1 MFDNLRNNS
10 KIVVYIVVAAFIV
23 TGGLMGFGSYMT
35 QNSGSNRATQ
45 SQYIAQVNDK
55 GITPEQYLSVLRSN
69 ASQASN
75 LTQTQVIPFR
85 LNVLNAMIEREILLT
100 EADEMDINVEV
111 TDQEIEEEIDEILEQ
126 NDMTKE
132 ELEENLSSQEYTYEQ
147 FKNDIRLNMVNSK
160 KVNKVKQSTYSNIEV
175 GEEEIKNRYEEL
187 YGESEDKPELEEV
200 RTNIK
205 ENLLNEKQNQAY
217 NNWLENKKTEANVI
231 INDPILFAY
240 NALDKGNYQV
250 AIDSFKNLIDSE
262 NTSVSI
268 YTYLAQAYSGAEQ
281 YEQASDI
288 YDTAIE
294 EFSENWE
301 LRLNYGDYLAER
313 GQKEQA
319 TEQYL
324 NASEQAGSNIYAH
337 YQLFMAFNN
346 IGANDEAEKEMD
358 KISEIQQKSQETEQQ
373 TEETED
379 TPTSIEEEIESNQ

>member
-35 QNSGSNRATQ
+35 QNSGNNRATQ

-100 EADEMDINVEV
+100 EADKMDINVEV
-111 TDQEIEEEIDEILEQ
+111 TDQEVEEEISEILEQ

-147 FKNDIRLNMVNSK
+147 FKNDIRSNMVNSK
-160 KVNKVKQSTYSNIEV
+160 KVNQVKQSTYSNIEV
-175 GEEEIKNRYEEL
+175 SEEEIKNRYEEL
-187 YGESEDKPELEEV
+187 YNESEDKPELEEV

-205 ENLLNEKQNQAY
+205 EDLLDKKQNQVY
-217 NNWLENKKTEANVI
+217 SNWLENKKTEANVI
-231 INDPILFAY
+231 INDPVLFAY

-250 AIDSFKNLIDSE
+250 AIDSFKDLIDSE
-262 NTSVSI
+262 NASVSI

-294 EFSENWE
+294 EFPENWE

-313 GQKEQA
+313 GQKEKA

-358 KISEIQQKSQETEQQ
+358 KITELQQKSQETEQQ
-373 TEETED
+373 PEETED